1 VRLTMLAGDKRR
13 IIVVLRWVMAIALSY
28 LVLFSA
34 RDPAGWRS
42 GLCIAL
48 LLASNLV
55 LMRLPEATFHHPA
68 FDPVLV
74 AADTALITAALW
86 ICGSAGPDFFF
97 VFFFVV
103 FLAALGGRLELTA
116 LGAALAAVAYL
127 SVLPAGVAWTS
138 AALLRVPFFFVT
150 ALSYGYLA
158 SGAREAESRARAAE
172 EVVAL
177 KTAFLGTVSHEMRS
191 PLSVILGLLTCSGM
205 ASSERSRRRTRTRS
219 ARSTPTPSSS
229 SRSSIARSM
238 LRGSNRARCRSTS
251 RSSTSGSFSTRFAW
265 RSRPTRRPQSASSSR
280 PTRASHPS

>member
-1 VRLTMLAGDKRR
+1 MAIGDKTPPLPRLRRVPCLAPRTQASHARADARAPRPPAPQLQAGIVVAERYPWGLGRGVRLTMTAGAKRR

-172 EVVAL
+172 EVLAL

-191 PLSVILGLLTCSGM
+191 PLSVILGYTDMFRDGVFG
-205 ASSERSRRRTRTRS
+205 TI
-219 ARSTPTPSSS
+219 TP
-229 SRSSIARSM
+229 A
-238 LRGSNRARCRSTS
+238 
-251 RSSTSGSFSTRFAW
+251 
-265 RSRPTRRPQSASSSR
+265 
-280 PTRASHPS
+280 